1 MSIVMATFP
10 NIVGSFLSTFFFSSP
25 LPPRYH
31 EPKCCVYTSD
41 NGRNGRV
48 RTRTQATCG
57 SRSRYSTEHK
67 YYSEIGSSHDTRFAP
82 PIQSK
87 QSENHYMEN
96 RGSNYPIL
104 AQPDD
109 AKSKRRPS
117 VIWVLAFVAV
127 IGIAVALGAGLGVGL
142 AGQHESNSPV

>member
-1 MSIVMATFP
+1 MDRTAGSGLELRPPADP
-10 NIVGSFLSTFFFSSP
+10 EVGTP
-25 LPPRYH
+25 H
-31 EPKCCVYTSD
+31 D
-41 NGRNGRV
+41 
-48 RTRTQATCG
+48 
-57 SRSRYSTEHK
+57 EHK
-67 YYSEIGSSHDTRFAP
+67 YYSEIGSSHDPRSAP

-87 QSENHYMEN
+87 QSENYYMEI

-127 IGIAVALGAGLGVGL
+127 IGLAVALGTGLGVGL